1 MKLRHSLLRSLL
13 HSSLACTAAIAG
25 LAMPGAAHAIPIAS
39 SGTEGLAVLA
49 TGPGPVVATYL
60 GSSAEY
66 VDDVYLFTDDGVDNN
81 DVFMFNNRSTP
92 VGKTLDLGR
101 FAAGSE
107 LVFRLH
113 VHNTGRDFFSGKA
126 SRNGDRRSH
135 ARAQANWTPDVTL
148 VSFEDLRGGPY
159 EFNDLSFSLSQAEVT
174 VPPAGAP
181 EPASLALVGLGL
193 IGMLGLRRRAL
204 PPWHFLTAGYRNG
217 GFDWYFY
224 VRIRIR
230 QCPPCIPVKSSHWKY
245 HDTFTRPA
253 YALRTHGAGQ
263 EVDQR
268 TGRKT
273 A

>member
-1 MKLRHSLLRSLL
+1 MKLRHSLLRSL
-13 HSSLACTAAIAG
+13 LACTAAIAG
-25 LAMPGAAHAIPIAS
+25 LAMPGAARAIPIAS

-49 TGPGPVVATYL
+49 TGPGAVVATYL
-60 GSSAEY
+60 GSSADY
-66 VDDVYLFTDDGVDNN
+66 ANDLYLFTDDGVDNN

-101 FAAGSE
+101 FATGSE

-113 VHNTGRDFFSGKA
+113 VNNTGRDFFSGKA
-126 SRNGDRRSH
+126 SRNTDRRSH
-135 ARAQANWTPDVTL
+135 ARAQANWMPDVTL

-159 EFNDLSFSLSQAEVT
+159 EFNDLSFSLSQAEIT

-181 EPASLALVGLGL
+181 EPASLALVCLGL
-193 IGMLGLRRRAL
+193 ASMLGLRRRAL
-204 PPWHFLTAGYRNG
+204 APWHFLKAGYRNG
-217 GFDWYFY
+217 GWDWYFY

-230 QCPPCIPVKSSHWKY
+230 QRHLCIAVKSSQWKY
-245 HDTFTRPA
+245 RDNFTRPA
-253 YALRTHGAGQ
+253 QARRTHGAGQ